1 MTESTK
7 RTGLDLRI
15 LLVIAL
21 ALVLGLIGA
30 GVWALNT
37 NTDLESTRATL
48 AISGS
53 ASSNCSPV
61 SRGRPLSCSVYRSRS
76 SRSLP

>member
-7 RTGLDLRI
+7 RSGLDLRI
-15 LLVIAL
+15 LLVIAV

-48 AISGS
+48 ASTSGDLDGAMTTAAQPLTDEAITEL
-53 ASSNCSPV
+53 ASFIA
-61 SRGRPLSCSVYRSRS
+61 GM
-76 SRSLP
+76 